1 MNDFV
6 NDFKPHLY
14 LINLRLFVISIF
26 LNYASIILCYL
37 DRTEFLFYLLKI
49 FVQSSRNCVLGAVYS
64 DCILKGLE
72 AVSSCFVYK
81 YTHLLAAQWTRNF
94 QYCTRLRLVQYWKFL
109 VHCAA
114 SACVYL

>member
-14 LINLRLFVISIF
+14 LINLWIFVISIF
-26 LNYASIILCYL
+26 LNYASITLCYL
-37 DRTEFLFYLLKI
+37 DTTEFLVYLLKI
-49 FVQSSRNCVLGAVYS
+49 LVQSSRNFVLRAVYS

-81 YTHLLAAQWTRNF
+81 YTHLLAAQ
-94 QYCTRLRLVQYWKFL
+94 
-109 VHCAA
+109 
-114 SACVYL
+114 